1 MIELPYM
8 SEQSIQGR
16 ITQELEKADRS
27 RAEGNEGKARVC
39 ARRAVGIAIGEY
51 FKSNGYPDS
60 DRSVYNRLREL
71 SELPTVSKQIHEIAS
86 HFLLRVTPEHDLPV
100 EVDLIAE
107 ARWLITELLND
118 HPSLPRNTH

>member
-1 MIELPYM
+1 
-8 SEQSIQGR
+8 
-16 ITQELEKADRS
+16 
-27 RAEGNEGKARVC
+27 
-39 ARRAVGIAIGEY
+39 VGIAIGEY